1 MTEVKNEEVVLLLF
15 FNKKNENVISN
26 FNLLPYY

>member
-15 FNKKNENVISN
+15 FNKKNENVICN